1 MEIGNYSLNQ
11 NVRSFPDL
19 IELSPE
25 DSAMLQK
32 AYDGERTYKG
42 RELLMN
48 GRSWAVF
55 LSALPDGKIF
65 KIAAQ
70 FMSEDDVSADQVFSV
85 TFAGY
90 VKQFG
95 PPEQVTPSGAQ
106 RWNQSFGNLILG
118 KAGVP
123 GMRAINLIATSDSRQ
138 VSKLEQQKR
147 GCLAAP
153 ALLLVPFGTWLV
165 WTVMR

>member
-1 MEIGNYSLNQ
+1 MQIGNYSLNQ
-11 NVRSFPDL
+11 NVRSFPEI

-25 DSAMLQK
+25 ESAMLQK

-48 GRSWAVF
+48 ERSWAIF

-70 FMSEDDVSADQVFSV
+70 FMSDDDVSADQMFEVA
-85 TFAGY
+85 FAAY

-95 PPEQVTPSGAQ
+95 PPQEVTPSGAQ

-118 KAGVP
+118 RAGVP
-123 GMRAINLIATSDSRQ
+123 GMRAINLIATSDSRP
-138 VSKLEQQKR
+138 VSKLEQQKQ
-147 GCLAAP
+147 GCLAAL

-165 WTVMR
+165 WTAMR